1 MTISAFDHPFL
12 SALLSDEEVS
22 RAFSVAADVRA
33 MLDFEAALAASQ
45 AEVGLIPQATAARI
59 GEACA
64 GFSPDMTDLRNG
76 TAKDGVVVPAFI
88 KSLRRSV
95 GPPHAEKLHLGA
107 TSQDVIDTSLVLR
120 LKPLLLSF
128 AAQLEGLIERLR
140 ALEVDQGSV
149 QLMAHTRMQRALPI
163 TVADKLRT
171 WREPLQ
177 RHLVR
182 IAELTPR
189 LLVVQFGGPVGAR
202 SGLDVRGDAIAA
214 ELARRLGL
222 RNGPSW
228 QAERDGLA
236 ELASW
241 LSLVSGSLGKIG
253 EDVALMVQN
262 EVGQAQLSG
271 GGASSAMAHKSNP
284 VQAEIL
290 VTLARF
296 NASLLAGQH
305 HALVHENERSGAAW
319 TLEWLV
325 LPQMSRRL
333 AQPCEPRPRF
343 VQDCGS

>member
-1 MTISAFDHPFL
+1 
-12 SALLSDEEVS
+12 
-22 RAFSVAADVRA
+22 
-33 MLDFEAALAASQ
+33 
-45 AEVGLIPQATAARI
+45 
-59 GEACA
+59 
-64 GFSPDMTDLRNG
+64 
-76 TAKDGVVVPAFI
+76 
-88 KSLRRSV
+88 
-95 GPPHAEKLHLGA
+95 
-107 TSQDVIDTSLVLR
+107 
-120 LKPLLLSF
+120 
-128 AAQLEGLIERLR
+128 
-140 ALEVDQGSV
+140 
-149 QLMAHTRMQRALPI
+149 MAHTRMQRALPI

-182 IAELTPR
+182 IAEVTPR
-189 LLVVQFGGPVGAR
+189 LLVVQFAGPVGAR

-228 QAERDGLA
+228 LAERDGPA
-236 ELASW
+236 ELANW

-325 LPQMSRRL
+325 LPQMLAAAGANLANRVRALCRIAVPRGPPLTKLSIMLNASSPLFRGHDTKTPALERAVCPHKDFALSRS
-333 AQPCEPRPRF
+333 AYF
-343 VQDCGS
+343 